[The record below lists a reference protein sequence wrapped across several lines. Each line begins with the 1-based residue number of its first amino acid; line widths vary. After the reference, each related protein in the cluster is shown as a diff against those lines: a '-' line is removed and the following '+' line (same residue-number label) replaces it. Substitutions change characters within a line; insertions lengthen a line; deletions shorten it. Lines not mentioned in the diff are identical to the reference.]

1 MSVSTLWLYDVAES
15 MKLYLKGQNSK
26 QKGSKNPQSENK
38 GEMFQLILS
47 KNQELTAEG
56 LKILSIVMTAQLAI
70 MVAIEKSDKF
80 NLVYMLSSFI
90 SIFTMA
96 YVPICYYIISPNL
109 KIVSGP
115 KLFNSAKVPKIFQ
128 FMMAI
133 ILGCQFFQFLV
144 LSRCGY
150 EKVTTVTQSLR
161 SAISGIAGPFLNAV
175 LQITYYLAVDCLV
188 PVSFIWAY
196 KQRLN

>member
-1 MSVSTLWLYDVAES
+1 M
-15 MKLYLKGQNSK
+15 
-26 QKGSKNPQSENK
+26 
-38 GEMFQLILS
+38 ILS

-133 ILGCQFFQFLV
+133 ILGC
-144 LSRCGY
+144 
-150 EKVTTVTQSLR
+150 
-161 SAISGIAGPFLNAV
+161 
-175 LQITYYLAVDCLV
+175 
-188 PVSFIWAY
+188 
-196 KQRLN
+196 